1 LESGRQRRVGAES
14 SLAEG
19 QRTHGDVQTEKDC
32 TEASRN
38 MGASTKDGWSS
49 AVGAAEGWDG
59 VTLRTLRGGAVAQ
72 IVEGGLGRSSEVVRI
87 EERQGQR
94 PSR

>member
-1 LESGRQRRVGAES
+1 VVVGSGG
-14 SLAEG
+14 G
-19 QRTHGDVQTEKDC
+19 T
-32 TEASRN
+32 
-38 MGASTKDGWSS
+38 
-49 AVGAAEGWDG
+49 AEGWDG

-72 IVEGGLGRSSEVVRI
+72 IVEGGLGRSSEVFRI